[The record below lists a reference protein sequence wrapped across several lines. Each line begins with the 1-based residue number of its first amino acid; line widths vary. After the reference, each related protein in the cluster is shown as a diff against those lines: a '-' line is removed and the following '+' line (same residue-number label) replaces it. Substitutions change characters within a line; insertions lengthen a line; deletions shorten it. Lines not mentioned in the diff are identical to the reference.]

1 MPIWNNNVA
10 GAPNSVGYGY
20 AINPGITVKPI
31 DMRQF
36 IDTPSSGG
44 SGSRSSKSGSS
55 DLDFSNMRAGVSKSY
70 YNNSNII
77 ESEINSLTSKASDAM
92 YKAIK
97 SGNETDLKNIQTLYN
112 TKLNELYSMR
122 LMNEAAKQNEI
133 LHFQANKDA
142 YSKFQEDNNLNEYA
156 ITSDS
161 SDLSNP
167 YDFFHNNP
175 FILKRDNKN
184 VKILTNQEV
193 LTDDNLSSYI
203 DEKMNPTQAVI
214 PHRISTSTTVQKNIQ
229 EQLDN
234 AGSIEYL
241 SGNPRVIYD
250 NIVLSTTTNANNLNE
265 KVKNIW
271 LSLSPE
277 DRQYITSRTLKE
289 GIPTKKGVVSGN
301 VYMNDIFNEQIK
313 YNDALEKY
321 EKALSE
327 NKADEAEKYK
337 KEAEKAKA
345 QGEFLS
351 EHLYNSA
358 MANAIFIAQGKSI
371 GMVNK
376 TYKTQKL
383 SENDILRGGDGL
395 QETKYSSMLQMLYAS
410 AEMYDGIMYFGHE
423 GTDIPQLTYLR
434 DQQGRPRAKTFN
446 VTKDYKD
453 IFAEQ
458 GGFGTKYSHEIKDK
472 NLTLRDLGQY
482 FIANGIYINKDM
494 ITNNDEVKAVD
505 IASTGFQLPAFYNPT
520 NNQLYSTD
528 IKRYNGQVI
537 SKNYMGVVFEAKG
550 NTKLPMIAADG
561 KTIVQRE
568 LADIWEIQSK
578 DPTSKYKTGYQ
589 VEKYGK
595 KYRFVLLQEAPSPYY
610 GSMGMINDGTEEVQ
624 ALAQNADEGMIQSFR
639 RIKKI
644 QQSRYKTLQGPDDT
658 IKPGIFI
665 DGKLMEGTPA
675 DVYQNL
681 KKQMNNPSYGLK
693 TPQQRKMWIYNQA
706 DRAARGIQAVD
717 PDRANEY
724 RQGIINA
731 YEEEERKRINQTENW
746 LKQK

>member
-1 MPIWNNNVA
+1 MSIWNNTVA
-10 GAPNSVGYGY
+10 GASNSVGYGY

-36 IDTPSSGG
+36 IDTPSSS
-44 SGSRSSKSGSS
+44 SGSRSSKSDSS
-55 DLDFSNMRAGVSKSY
+55 DVDFKNMRAGVSKSY
-70 YNNSNII
+70 YNNANII

-97 SGNETDLKNIQTLYN
+97 SGNESELKGIETIYN

-122 LMNEAAKQNEI
+122 VMNEAAKQNEI

-142 YSKFQEDNNLNEYA
+142 YSKFQEDNNLNEFA

-161 SDLSNP
+161 SDVSNP
-167 YDFFHNNP
+167 YDFFYNNP

-383 SENDILRGGDGL
+383 SENDGSGGNGMG
-395 QETKYSSMLQMLYAS
+395 ETKYSSMLQMLYAS

-446 VTKDYKD
+446 VTKEFKD

-458 GGFGTKYSHEIKDK
+458 GGFGTDKSNEIKDK

-494 ITNNDEVKAVD
+494 ITNNAEVKAVD
-505 IASTGFQLPAFYNPT
+505 IASIGFQLPAFYNPT

-550 NTKLPMIAADG
+550 NTKLPMIGPDG

-568 LADIWEIQSK
+568 LEDIWEIQSK

-589 VEKYGK
+589 VEKDGK

-610 GSMGMINDGTEEVQ
+610 GSMGMIHDGTKEVQ
-624 ALAQNADEGMIQSFR
+624 VLAQNADEGMIQSFNR
-639 RIKKI
+639 VKQI
-644 QQSRYKTLQGPDDT
+644 QKSRYQTLKGPDGT
-658 IKPGIFI
+658 IKPGTFI
-665 DGKLMEGTPA
+665 DGKLMEGTPSE
-675 DVYQNL
+675 VYENL

-706 DRAARGIQAVD
+706 DRAARGIQAID
-717 PDRANEY
+717 PDKANEY

>member
-453 IFAEQ
+453 IFAEH

-624 ALAQNADEGMIQSFR
+624 ALAQDADEGMIQSFR

>member
-1 MPIWNNNVA
+1 MSIWNNTVA

-36 IDTPSSGG
+36 IDTPSSS
-44 SGSRSSKSGSS
+44 SGSRSSKSDSS
-55 DLDFSNMRAGVSKSY
+55 DVDFKNMRAGVSKSY
-70 YNNSNII
+70 YNNANII

-97 SGNETDLKNIQTLYN
+97 SGNESELKGIETIYN

-122 LMNEAAKQNEI
+122 VMNEAAKQNEI

-142 YSKFQEDNNLNEYA
+142 YSKFQEDNNLNEFA

-161 SDLSNP
+161 SDVSNP
-167 YDFFHNNP
+167 YDFFYNNP

-184 VKILTNQEV
+184 IKLLTNQEV

-214 PHRISTSTTVQKNIQ
+214 PHRISTSSTVQKNIQ

-313 YNDALEKY
+313 YNDSLEKY

-383 SENDILRGGDGL
+383 SENEGL
-395 QETKYSSMLQMLYAS
+395 YGNGMGETKYSSMLQMLYAS

-423 GTDIPQLTYLR
+423 GTDIPQLRYLR

-446 VTKDYKD
+446 VTKEFKD

-458 GGFGTKYSHEIKDK
+458 GGFGTDKSNEIKDK

-494 ITNNDEVKAVD
+494 IINNAEVKAVD

-520 NNQLYSTD
+520 NNKLYSTD
-528 IKRYNGQVI
+528 IKRYKGQVI

-550 NTKLPMIAADG
+550 NTKLPMIGADG

-568 LADIWEIQSK
+568 LEDIWEIQSK
-578 DPTSKYKTGYQ
+578 DPNSKYKTGYQ
-589 VEKYGK
+589 VEKDGK

-610 GSMGMINDGTEEVQ
+610 GSQGMIHDGTKEAQ
-624 ALAQNADEGMIQSFR
+624 DLAKNADEGMIQSFNR
-639 RIKKI
+639 VRQI
-644 QQSRYKTLQGPDDT
+644 QRSRYKTLKGPDST
-658 IKPGIFI
+658 IKPGTFI
-665 DGKLMEGTPA
+665 DGKLMEGTPS
-675 DVYQNL
+675 DVYENL
-681 KKQMNNPSYGLK
+681 KTQMNNPSYGLK
-693 TPQQRKMWIYNQA
+693 TAQQRRMWIYNQA

-724 RQGIINA
+724 RQGIIDA
-731 YEEEERKRINQTENW
+731 YEEEERKKVNQTENW

>member
-1 MPIWNNNVA
+1 MSIWNNTVA
-10 GAPNSVGYGY
+10 GASNSVGYGY

-36 IDTPSSGG
+36 IDTPNSS
-44 SGSRSSKSGSS
+44 SGSRSSKSDSS
-55 DLDFSNMRAGVSKSY
+55 DFDFANMRAGVSKSY

-97 SGNETDLKNIQTLYN
+97 SGNETDVKNIQTVYN
-112 TKLNELYSMR
+112 AKLNELYSMR

-161 SDLSNP
+161 SDVSNP
-167 YDFFHNNP
+167 YDFFYNNP

-327 NKADEAEKYK
+327 NKVDEAEKYK

-383 SENDILRGGDGL
+383 SENNTLGGGDGL

-446 VTKDYKD
+446 VTKEFKD

-458 GGFGTKYSHEIKDK
+458 GGFGTDKSNEIKDK

-494 ITNNDEVKAVD
+494 ITNNAEVKAVD

-589 VEKYGK
+589 VEKDGK

-610 GSMGMINDGTEEVQ
+610 GSMGMIHDGTKEVQ
-624 ALAQNADEGMIQSFR
+624 VLAQQSDEGMIQSFN
-639 RIKKI
+639 RIKQI
-644 QQSRYKTLQGPDDT
+644 QKSRYQTLKGPDGT
-658 IKPGIFI
+658 IKPGTFI
-665 DGKLMEGTPA
+665 DGKLIEGTPSEI
-675 DVYQNL
+675 YQNL
-681 KKQMNNPSYGLK
+681 KIQMNNPSYGLK

>member
-624 ALAQNADEGMIQSFR
+624 ALAQDADEGMIQSFR